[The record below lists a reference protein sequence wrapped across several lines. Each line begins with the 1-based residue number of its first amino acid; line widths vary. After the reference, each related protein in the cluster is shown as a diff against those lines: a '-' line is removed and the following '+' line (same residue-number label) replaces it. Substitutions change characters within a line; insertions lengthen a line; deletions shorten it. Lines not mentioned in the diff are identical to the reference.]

1 MRLLV
6 QRVKE
11 ASVEVDGKIVGQI
24 AYGLLIFI
32 GIEKGDCLDK
42 ASYLARKAASLRI
55 FEDEN
60 AKMNLSLKDVGG
72 QALVIS
78 QFTLAGDCTRG
89 NRPGFDN
96 AARPDEAKPLYEYF
110 SDCLRREGIEVA
122 NGIFQADMKVSLI
135 NIGPATFILD
145 R

>member
-32 GIEKGDCLDK
+32 GIEKGDCLDN